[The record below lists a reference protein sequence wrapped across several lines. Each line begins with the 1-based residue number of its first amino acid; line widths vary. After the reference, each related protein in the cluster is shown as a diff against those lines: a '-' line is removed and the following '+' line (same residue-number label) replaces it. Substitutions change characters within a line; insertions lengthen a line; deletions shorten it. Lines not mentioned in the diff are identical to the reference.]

1 MSGLI
6 RKMAFDQSLVFGA
19 TRRMAEDDRHL
30 EATGV
35 APADNAGLL
44 IARIAISRDREAYAR
59 LFCLFAPKVKA
70 FVMRQGMGF
79 QAAEDLAQDT
89 LLTVWRKAE
98 LFDPAKAGASTWI
111 YTIARNLRIDA
122 IRKAA
127 RVRDLPEDLWQG
139 EPAKPADEQ
148 VIEHQVQ
155 ESVSRAFDRLSEEQK
170 TILRLSY
177 YEGLSQAEIASA
189 QSIPLGTVKSR
200 MRLAIARLRTHF
212 IET

>member
-6 RKMAFDQSLVFGA
+6 GKLVFDQSLVIGA
-19 TRRMAEDDRHL
+19 SRRMTEDDRHL
-30 EATGV
+30 DLTNAYPEISAEA
-35 APADNAGLL
+35 L
-44 IARIAISRDREAYAR
+44 ITRIAVSRDRQAYAQ
-59 LFCLFAPKVKA
+59 LFCMFAPKIKA
-70 FVMRQGMGF
+70 FVMRQGMGL
-79 QAAEDLAQDT
+79 QAAEDLAQDA

-98 LFDPAKAGASTWI
+98 MFDPAKAGASTWI

-122 IRKAA
+122 ARKAS
-127 RVRDLPEDLWQG
+127 RVKELPEDLWQG
-139 EPAKPADEQ
+139 DTPKAADER
-148 VIEHQVQ
+148 VIEKQ
-155 ESVSRAFDRLSEEQK
+155 ERTSIDQAFDRLSEEQK

-177 YEGLSQAEIASA
+177 YEGLSQAEIDKA